1 MLDAGDP
8 ATGGEAVD
16 AVVVGLARDIDYGRL
31 DRTAAAVRAGARL
44 LASNDD
50 RTFPGAE
57 GIHPG
62 CGAILA
68 AVEAAS
74 GAVATVAGKPY
85 PPMADL
91 IRSRFP
97 GHGVVVGDKGG
108 TDGRLALELGWDF
121 GLVLSG
127 VTTEADLPLDVDC
140 AAVAP
145 DLARLVD
152 RWPVRLQRCA
162 DAWTRNWSVGAWPPA
177 GPRPGSWWSPAAS
190 GCPELRRSSPPG
202 WSMPVNRCVVQG
214 ERPRFVGRGGEK
226 LDGALERF
234 GLDPSGLRVLDAGAS
249 TGGFTD
255 CLLQRGAAHV
265 VALDVG
271 HGQLHER
278 LRADDRVAVAGA
290 HQPAP
295 RGPRACSVRSGPPLP
310 TCPSSRCTTVLDV
323 LVRCCRPG
331 RLAGRAR
338 EAAVRGGAGRGQH
351 GAGASSPTRRC
362 GGRPSGRVMDA
373 ASEAERP

>member
-1 MLDAGDP
+1 MTNWVIDLDGVMWRGRVPIPGSAAAVGRLLERGDRVVFCTNNSAESGRRRAERLVSQGVPPGCEVVTSADAVVALVSAGERVLCLGGAGLRDALADAGAEVLDAGDP

-85 PPMADL
+85 PPMAHL

-152 RWPVRLQRCA
+152 
-162 DAWTRNWSVGAWPPA
+162 
-177 GPRPGSWWSPAAS
+177 
-190 GCPELRRSSPPG
+190 
-202 WSMPVNRCVVQG
+202 
-214 ERPRFVGRGGEK
+214 
-226 LDGALERF
+226 
-234 GLDPSGLRVLDAGAS
+234 
-249 TGGFTD
+249 
-255 CLLQRGAAHV
+255 
-265 VALDVG
+265 
-271 HGQLHER
+271 QL
-278 LRADDRVAVAGA
+278 
-290 HQPAP
+290 
-295 RGPRACSVRSGPPLP
+295 
-310 TCPSSRCTTVLDV
+310 
-323 LVRCCRPG
+323 
-331 RLAGRAR
+331 AR
-338 EAAVRGGAGRGQH
+338 
-351 GAGASSPTRRC
+351 
-362 GGRPSGRVMDA
+362 
-373 ASEAERP
+373 